1 MSIFLDDDDVAK
13 LTGKKL
19 KAGQI
24 DALRRM
30 GILFYVN
37 AAGRPVVPI
46 SSVDPHNHAAAPI
59 DKPWTPNVLRH
70 GQKANI

>member
-30 GILFYVN
+30 GILFYVK

-46 SSVDPHNHAAAPI
+46 SSVDPSNAATPV
-59 DKPWTPNVLRH
+59 DKPWTPDVLKN
-70 GQKANI
+70 GA

>member
-1 MSIFLDDDDVAK
+1 MSIFLDDDDVVK

-24 DALRRM
+24 DVLRRM

-46 SSVDPHNHAAAPI
+46 FSVDRHITTQQYQSINHGHR
-59 DKPWTPNVLRH
+59 TC
-70 GQKANI
+70 